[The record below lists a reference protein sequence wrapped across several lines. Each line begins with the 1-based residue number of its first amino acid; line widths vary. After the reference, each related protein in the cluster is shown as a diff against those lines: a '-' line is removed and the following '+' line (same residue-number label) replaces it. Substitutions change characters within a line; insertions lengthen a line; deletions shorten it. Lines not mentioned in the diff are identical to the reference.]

1 MSFVFLVSNR
11 GKISIALTLV
21 VLIGGGLLVASAIS
35 RFALASNSGPPRA
48 ARLHTPNQLE
58 MSQEEIEVEVV
69 TVRESGFEPREITRP
84 QGPFMLAIINKSG
97 AAELALRLD
106 TVQRNRVHEVRLP
119 KGRIR
124 WHQRLDLPPGDYVL
138 TEQNHSDWICRLKL
152 TAR

>member
-1 MSFVFLVSNR
+1 MSFLVSTRARIIN
-11 GKISIALTLV
+11 GFTLV
-21 VLIGGGLLVASAIS
+21 VLIGCGLLVASAIS
-35 RFALASNSGPPRA
+35 RVAMPSHSGPPRP
-48 ARLHTPNQLE
+48 ARLHTPNRLE

-124 WHQRLDLPPGDYVL
+124 WHQRLDLPTGDYVL
-138 TEQNHSDWICRLKL
+138 SEQNHPDWICRLRL